1 VRDPWDRPEGDPWDD
16 ELEPHPLADPHPL
29 DAPPLLP
36 VLSTR
41 YVRGWPEHEDGRIQ
55 PTGLVDLLTREYAT
69 DAHFAAYSSPQ
80 PHRLTIEAAERVAVS
95 MTVLVL
101 DVDAPEHRADEA
113 WRRDL
118 TGRCEALPGEPF
130 GYWTRNGAR
139 VIYRIEPRPV
149 AGWSRWYVAQ
159 LLDLYLLTGILADP
173 ACRDWPHLYR
183 VPHGTRDGEPQALGW
198 VCGHPAHVGEYR
210 EAPASDGDRLRAAVQ
225 LARDHGGW
233 RAAVADLL
241 PPVQGATEAPRTRP
255 IDQGP
260 PSGDGALRHAV
271 QRVRE
276 AGQGG
281 RNRVLYA
288 QAAWMAELVAKG
300 EVDAAEARRALG
312 DAAREVGLGM
322 AEIRG
327 VFRSAKL
334 A

>member
-1 VRDPWDRPEGDPWDD
+1 MRDPWDRPEGDPWDD
-16 ELEPHPLADPHPL
+16 APDPY
-29 DAPPLLP
+29 APPLLP
-36 VLSTR
+36 VLATR
-41 YVRGWPEHEDGRIQ
+41 YVRGWPEHEDGRVT
-55 PTGLVDLLTREYAT
+55 PTGLVDLLTREYDT
-69 DAHFAAYSSPQ
+69 DAHFAGYSSPQ
-80 PHRLTIEAAERVAVS
+80 ANRLTIEAAERVAVA

-101 DVDAPEHRADEA
+101 DIDAPEHRATED

-118 TGRCEALPGEPF
+118 TRRCESLPGEPF

-139 VIYRIEPRPV
+139 LLYRLAPRPV

-159 LLDLYLLTGILADP
+159 LLDLYARTGILADP

-210 EAPASDGDRLRAAVQ
+210 EAPASDGDRLRTTVQ
-225 LARDHGGW
+225 LAQTHPAW

-241 PPVQGATEAPRTRP
+241 PPVQGASEAPRTRP
-255 IDQGP
+255 GDQGP

-276 AGQGG
+276 SGQGG

-300 EVDAAEARRALG
+300 EVDAGEARRALG
-312 DAAREVGLGM
+312 DAAREVGLGQ

>member
-1 VRDPWDRPEGDPWDD
+1 VRDPWDRPEGDPWD
-16 ELEPHPLADPHPL
+16 APHPL

-41 YVRGWPEHEDGRIQ
+41 YVRGWPEHEDGRVT
-55 PTGLVDLLTREYAT
+55 PTGLVDLLTREYPT

-80 PHRLTIEAAERVAVS
+80 PHRLTIEAAERVPVS

-101 DVDAPEHRADEA
+101 DVDAPEHRADDQ
-113 WRRDL
+113 WRADL
-118 TGRCEALPGEPF
+118 TRRCEGLPGEPF
-130 GYWTRNGAR
+130 GYHTRNGAR
-139 VIYRIEPRPV
+139 IVYRLAPRPV

-159 LLDLYLLTGILADP
+159 LLDLYARTGILADP
-173 ACRDWPHLYR
+173 ACRDWPHLFR
-183 VPHGTRDGEPQALGW
+183 APHGTRDGEPQALGW
-198 VCGHPAHVGEYR
+198 VCGHPAHVGVYL
-210 EAPASDGDRLRAAVQ
+210 EAPASDGDRLRTAVQ
-225 LARDHGGW
+225 LAQAHPAW

-241 PPVQGATEAPRTRP
+241 PPVQGAVEAPRTRP
-255 IDQGP
+255 SDQGP

-271 QRVRE
+271 ERVR
-276 AGQGG
+276 ASGQGG

-288 QAAWMAELVAKG
+288 QAAWMAELAAKG

-312 DAAREVGLGM
+312 DAAREVGLGQ

>member
-1 VRDPWDRPEGDPWDD
+1 MTTDPY
-16 ELEPHPLADPHPL
+16 
-29 DAPPLLP
+29 APPLLP
-36 VLSTR
+36 VLATR
-41 YVRGWPEHEDGRIQ
+41 YVRGWPEHEDGRVQ
-55 PTGLVDLLTREYAT
+55 PTSLWDLLTREYDT
-69 DAHFAAYSSPQ
+69 DAHFAGYSSPQ

-101 DVDAPEHRADEA
+101 DIDAPEHRATED

-118 TGRCEALPGEPF
+118 TRRAEALPGEPF

-139 VIYRIEPRPV
+139 LLYRLAPRPV

-159 LLDLYLLTGILADP
+159 LLDLYARTGILADP

-183 VPHGTRDGEPQALGW
+183 VPHGMRDGERQALGW

-210 EAPASDGDRLRAAVQ
+210 EAPASDGDRLRTAVQ
-225 LARDHGGW
+225 LAQAHPAW

-241 PPVQGATEAPRTRP
+241 PPVQGAVEAPRTRP
-255 IDQGP
+255 AAQPGRAI
-260 PSGDGALRHAV
+260 AYAV
-271 QRVRE
+271 QRVLE
-276 AGQGG
+276 AGPGA

-288 QAAWMAELVAKG
+288 QAAWMAELAAKG
-300 EVDAAEARRALG
+300 EADAGDARRELG
-312 DAAREVGLGM
+312 AAAVQIGLGQ

>member
-1 VRDPWDRPEGDPWDD
+1 MTRDPWD
-16 ELEPHPLADPHPL
+16 APHPL

-55 PTGLVDLLTREYAT
+55 PTGLVDLLTREYQT

-80 PHRLTIEAAERVAVS
+80 PHRLTIEAAERVAVA

-101 DVDAPEHRADEA
+101 DIDAPEHRATED

-118 TGRCEALPGEPF
+118 TQRAEGLPGEPF

-139 VIYRIEPRPV
+139 LLYRLDPRPV

-159 LLDLYLLTGILADP
+159 LLDLYSRTGILADP

-225 LARDHGGW
+225 LAQAHPAW

-241 PPVQGATEAPRTRP
+241 PPVQGAADAPRTRP
-255 IDQGP
+255 SDQGP

-276 AGQGG
+276 SGQGG

-288 QAAWMAELVAKG
+288 QAAWMAELAGRG
-300 EVDAAEARRALG
+300 EVNAAEARRALG
-312 DAAREVGLGM
+312 DAAREVGLGQ